1 MVTKKKKTTIRL
13 SEEDERIIEHL
24 GKVLGYKLGK
34 TEDMSQSEVIRYSL
48 RKLAAQE
55 LPTSGTEEIESRPHG

>member
-13 SEEDERIIEHL
+13 SEEDEKIIEHL

-48 RKLAAQE
+48 RKLAALE
-55 LPTSGTEEIESRPHG
+55 LSTSGIEEIESRDNG